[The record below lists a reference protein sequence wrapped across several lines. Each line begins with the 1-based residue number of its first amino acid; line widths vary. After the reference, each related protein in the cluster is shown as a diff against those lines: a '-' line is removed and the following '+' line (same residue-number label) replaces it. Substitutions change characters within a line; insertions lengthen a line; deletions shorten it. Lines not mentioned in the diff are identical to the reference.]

1 MIPNAKCQTCVF
13 HSPSRTKHGIG
24 QCRSHSPI
32 LGMGDRG
39 PRTLWPITHA
49 DDWCGDHATAEQGDG
64 T

>member
-32 LGMGDRG
+32 LGM
-39 PRTLWPITHA
+39 WPITHA